1 MVTPAAMALM
11 FRVMSAQCPTIRTGT
26 ITPPRETATPSQVQ
40 RAIEPE
46 IIQAVHTIMELV
58 TPSIPV
64 HVVDSITTTAMDTRP
79 MFQRGTC
86 GKGDKVQARIGG
98 IRKVALNF
106 FLYHPTI

>member
-1 MVTPAAMALM
+1 MALT

-46 IIQAVHTIMELV
+46 IIQAAHTIMEQATQSILV
-58 TPSIPV
+58 
-64 HVVDSITTTAMDTRP
+64 HAEGSITTTIAAIRP
-79 MFQRGTC
+79 MFQKGTC

-98 IRKVALNF
+98 IRKVALNSYLF
-106 FLYHPTI
+106 HPTK